1 MARRLSGT
9 VQAGLE
15 RIHLSRGRDS
25 SPGRQRHGSGD
36 GAESL
41 QASGNKRLVS
51 VGWPK
56 GSVKGDEARL
66 AIGVVSYDQPR
77 HFLLHAQ
84 DGTPLT
90 VDLELNG
97 KVVASGALSGVPA
110 VRAVPAAAQAPCT
123 RPPPAPVGV
132 PSPTLSPAR
141 PGRSRGAAPP
151 HPSPL
156 LTTALLTMAA
166 VLRGRRAAHQG
177 AAAAA
182 GGRRRA
188 LRRCG
193 APRGPLARGTHH
205 RVPRAP
211 RRLAREGTARGSR
224 AGLI

>member
-123 RPPPAPVGV
+123 P
-132 PSPTLSPAR
+132 
-141 PGRSRGAAPP
+141 
-151 HPSPL
+151 
-156 LTTALLTMAA
+156 
-166 VLRGRRAAHQG
+166 
-177 AAAAA
+177 
-182 GGRRRA
+182 
-188 LRRCG
+188 
-193 APRGPLARGTHH
+193 
-205 RVPRAP
+205 
-211 RRLAREGTARGSR
+211 
-224 AGLI
+224 

>member
-123 RPPPAPVGV
+123 PPPPAPV
-132 PSPTLSPAR
+132 PAHL
-141 PGRSRGAAPP
+141 P
-151 HPSPL
+151 
-156 LTTALLTMAA
+156 
-166 VLRGRRAAHQG
+166 
-177 AAAAA
+177 
-182 GGRRRA
+182 RA
-188 LRRCG
+188 LCPPE
-193 APRGPLARGTHH
+193 PRPHVLSLSTHARYDASIATHPETG
-205 RVPRAP
+205 VSLSQASP
-211 RRLAREGTARGSR
+211 
-224 AGLI
+224 

>member
-1 MARRLSGT
+1 PNPNQVNLLANARSSAIYGGVVANRATLVVRPASALSGPKSRLGGMARRLSGT

-15 RIHLSRGRDS
+15 RMNLSRGRDS

-123 RPPPAPVGV
+123 P
-132 PSPTLSPAR
+132 
-141 PGRSRGAAPP
+141 
-151 HPSPL
+151 
-156 LTTALLTMAA
+156 
-166 VLRGRRAAHQG
+166 
-177 AAAAA
+177 
-182 GGRRRA
+182 
-188 LRRCG
+188 
-193 APRGPLARGTHH
+193 
-205 RVPRAP
+205 
-211 RRLAREGTARGSR
+211 
-224 AGLI
+224 

>member
-123 RPPPAPVGV
+123 RRARAHPQPPSAFRRPRCPRHAPAEAADRCALPPLPPLYYG
-132 PSPTLSPAR
+132 SPYYGSRAPRPTRCSSRRSGCGWRLSTRSTPLWRSPRTAR
-141 PGRSRGAAPP
+141 PR
-151 HPSPL
+151 HPSP
-156 LTTALLTMAA
+156 
-166 VLRGRRAAHQG
+166 RAS
-177 AAAAA
+177 
-182 GGRRRA
+182 RA
-188 LRRCG
+188 SP
-193 APRGPLARGTHH
+193 PR
-205 RVPRAP
+205 P
-211 RRLAREGTARGSR
+211 RRHCPR
-224 AGLI
+224 